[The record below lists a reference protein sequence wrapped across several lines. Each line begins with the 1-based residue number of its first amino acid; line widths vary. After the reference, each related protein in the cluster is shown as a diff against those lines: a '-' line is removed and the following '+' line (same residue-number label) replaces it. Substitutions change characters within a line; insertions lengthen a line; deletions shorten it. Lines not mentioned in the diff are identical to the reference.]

1 MRDEARAILEEI
13 VAIRTRQL
21 ARVEGLQHAG
31 GAASSV
37 EVEEARI
44 ALLEA
49 RLRLSRADA
58 YAASL
63 PTVGAAELAARM
75 VAEASGKDSTRAK
88 EPAKEEDGLGVN

>member
-1 MRDEARAILEEI
+1 MNEKKAILEEI
-13 VAIRTRQL
+13 VAIRAKQL
-21 ARVEGLQHAG
+21 ARVEALQTHG
-31 GAASSV
+31 SASSAF

-49 RLRLSRADA
+49 QLRLAKATA

-75 VAEASGKDSTRAK
+75 AAEAKRD
-88 EPAKEEDGLGVN
+88 